1 MPGQQTDDNPH
12 IGCRVAL
19 TRASNCV
26 GAMFLPIGQHI
37 GDEGLSQLVPG
48 SHGPA
53 VSPVIPR

>member
-1 MPGQQTDDNPH
+1 MPGQQTGDNPH

-19 TRASNCV
+19 THANDGVS
-26 GAMFLPIGQHI
+26 AMRLPIGQHV